1 MKRIFPGT
9 ILAWLAAM
17 LLAGLVGCRP
27 VVIEDMEVH
36 TVDVSADEKPDAVI
50 GVSVLTTTNP
60 FFNQLSGAI
69 VEEAAEHNYKVIVA
83 SGELNPQK
91 QDEQVDDFI
100 TKQVN
105 AIVLC
110 PCDSKAV
117 GATIQKAN
125 RAGIPVFTADIASL
139 AEEGEVVCHVA
150 TDNLEGGRA
159 AAKAVIEMLNGEG
172 KIAVLNHPRI
182 ESAILREQG
191 FKEEIEKF
199 NRDRD
204 GEKAGIEIATILP
217 GGGERKMSFDAA
229 KDILQTYPDLDG
241 LFSINDPSALGAAE
255 ALQAEIEAG
264 RIRIVGFDAQAEAC
278 RAIKEGTLYATI
290 VQYPEK
296 IGSTVADA
304 VHQYL
309 VGKEV
314 QPEILIPVTIY
325 RKADADA
332 DPTLKEGTS
341 Q

>member
-1 MKRIFPGT
+1 MKRVFCGAM
-9 ILAWLAAM
+9 LAWLAAM
-17 LLAGLVGCRP
+17 PLAGLVGCGRSG
-27 VVIEDMEVH
+27 IEDTEVN
-36 TVDVSADEKPDAVI
+36 TAGASAEEKPDAVI

-69 VEEAAEHNYKVIVA
+69 VEEAAKHNYKVIVA

-139 AEEGEVVCHVA
+139 AEQGEVVCHVA
-150 TDNLEGGRA
+150 TDNLDGGRA
-159 AAKAVIEMLNGEG
+159 AAKAVIEMLGGKG

-191 FKEEIEKF
+191 FKEEIEQF
-199 NRDRD
+199 NQER
-204 GEKAGIEIATILP
+204 GGQQSGIEIATTLP
-217 GGGERKMSFDAA
+217 GGGDRKISFDAA

-241 LFSINDPSALGAAE
+241 LFAINDPSALGAAE
-255 ALQAEIEAG
+255 ALKAEIEAG
-264 RIRIVGFDAQAEAC
+264 RIRIVGFDAQTEA
-278 RAIKEGTLYATI
+278 RKAIKEGTLYATI

-309 VGKEV
+309 VGKDV

-332 DPTLKEGTS
+332 DPTLK
-341 Q
+341 

>member
-1 MKRIFPGT
+1 
-9 ILAWLAAM
+9 
-17 LLAGLVGCRP
+17 
-27 VVIEDMEVH
+27 
-36 TVDVSADEKPDAVI
+36 
-50 GVSVLTTTNP
+50 
-60 FFNQLSGAI
+60 
-69 VEEAAEHNYKVIVA
+69 
-83 SGELNPQK
+83 
-91 QDEQVDDFI
+91 VDDFI
-100 TKQVN
+100 TRNVD

-110 PCDSKAV
+110 PCDSQAV
-117 GATIQKAN
+117 GATIEKAN
-125 RAGIPVFTADIASL
+125 QAVIPVFTADIAKLSERGQV
-139 AEEGEVVCHVA
+139 ACHVA
-150 TDNLEGGRA
+150 TDNFGGGEA
-159 AAKAVIEMLNGEG
+159 AADAVIEMLDG
-172 KIAVLNHPRI
+172 KGKVVVLNHPRI

-199 NRDRD
+199 NQERD

-255 ALQAEIEAG
+255 ALQAEVEAG
-264 RIRIVGFDAQAEAC
+264 RIRIVGFDAQTEAC
-278 RAIKEGTLYATI
+278 RAIKEGALYATI

-309 VGKEV
+309 VGKDV
-314 QPEILIPVTIY
+314 QPEVLIPVTIY